1 MSFWQ
6 SLVESYEANEEAL
19 QKEFPLSSTSISN
32 NADDIVIVQIDG
44 DGNYLGSDKIEK
56 RKGSDELINVSFP
69 VSEGSLGRA
78 GKATKDN
85 IFPHPVFDQFEY
97 LSGTGEKFET
107 YLSNLKN
114 IVESPFTIA
123 SINAIYAYISK
134 RKICDDLKDL
144 NLSDKI
150 NILFEI
156 QIPGENQIRTWE
168 DENLFNAWHQYYLS
182 LKQEDDSDLDF
193 ITGKEQVS
201 AKAHPKKISN
211 GSGNAKL
218 ISANDSSNYT
228 FRGRFT
234 NSDEALSMGYESSQ
248 KAHQFLRFLVRDRP
262 IIAGEQVILTYQI
275 GRKNAPILNPLDG
288 SKRSFD
294 FLHEISEPSVEEKL
308 GADTGSDF
316 ANKLRDAILLGRQTK
331 NYKQH
336 QKTAIIILDA
346 ATTGR
351 LSVKYYQELDD
362 GDYLEKI
369 INWHESCKFNLFY
382 YDDKHLKHHYI
393 GTPSVDKIIQAVYG
407 KPKSASDEGYKKLK
421 KIARER
427 LIHCIFDGE
436 TMPRDYVRAAVRR
449 ASVPLANE
457 GNFDEL
463 VAITCA
469 MVKKYEKEVY
479 DLSLERELTKRDYL
493 FGRLLGAADSLE
505 SYVNYKSGN
514 DRTTT
519 ALRYMNAFSQ
529 KPFKTW
535 KIIRESLNPYIQS
548 FKGHKNLALSEIEE
562 IETLFSI
569 ADFEN
574 DTALKGTYLLGYSCE
589 KAWIIQEV
597 RNLSKNKTQSE
608 EEK

>member
-1 MSFWQ
+1 M
-6 SLVESYEANEEAL
+6 
-19 QKEFPLSSTSISN
+19 
-32 NADDIVIVQIDG
+32 
-44 DGNYLGSDKIEK
+44 
-56 RKGSDELINVSFP
+56 
-69 VSEGSLGRA
+69 
-78 GKATKDN
+78 
-85 IFPHPVFDQFEY
+85 
-97 LSGTGEKFET
+97 
-107 YLSNLKN
+107 
-114 IVESPFTIA
+114 
-123 SINAIYAYISK
+123 
-134 RKICDDLKDL
+134 
-144 NLSDKI
+144 
-150 NILFEI
+150 
-156 QIPGENQIRTWE
+156 
-168 DENLFNAWHQYYLS
+168 
-182 LKQEDDSDLDF
+182 
-193 ITGKEQVS
+193 
-201 AKAHPKKISN
+201 
-211 GSGNAKL
+211 
-218 ISANDSSNYT
+218 
-228 FRGRFT
+228 
-234 NSDEALSMGYESSQ
+234 
-248 KAHQFLRFLVRDRP
+248 
-262 IIAGEQVILTYQI
+262 
-275 GRKNAPILNPLDG
+275 
-288 SKRSFD
+288 
-294 FLHEISEPSVEEKL
+294 
-308 GADTGSDF
+308 
-316 ANKLRDAILLGRQTK
+316 
-331 NYKQH
+331 
-336 QKTAIIILDA
+336 
-346 ATTGR
+346 
-351 LSVKYYQELDD
+351 
-362 GDYLEKI
+362 
-369 INWHESCKFNLFY
+369 
-382 YDDKHLKHHYI
+382 
-393 GTPSVDKIIQAVYG
+393 
-407 KPKSASDEGYKKLK
+407 
-421 KIARER
+421 
-427 LIHCIFDGE
+427 IHCIFDGE